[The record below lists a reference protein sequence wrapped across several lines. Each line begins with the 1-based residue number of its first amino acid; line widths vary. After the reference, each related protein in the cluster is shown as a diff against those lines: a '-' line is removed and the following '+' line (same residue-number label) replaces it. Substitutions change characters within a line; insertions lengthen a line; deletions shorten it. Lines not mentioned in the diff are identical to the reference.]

1 MWIQL
6 SVQSRF
12 EWICWEIVDLR
23 IKRNMVVRI
32 VGMEAMGNGEG
43 EMILGLR
50 FRDRENGERTKDGFF
65 LVNHDGFGSL
75 FLSFFRL
82 VAQ

>member
-1 MWIQL
+1 MWIQRP
-6 SVQSRF
+6 VQSGL

-23 IKRNMVVRI
+23 KKRKMVVRI

-43 EMILGLR
+43 EMNLGLR
-50 FRDRENGERTKDGFF
+50 FRNREKGDRDNKGWFWIFVFVFFF
-65 LVNHDGFGSL
+65 LL
-75 FLSFFRL
+75 LL

>member
-1 MWIQL
+1 MWIQQ

-23 IKRNMVVRI
+23 KKRKMVVRI

-50 FRDRENGERTKDGFF
+50 FRDRENGDRDKGWIFF
-65 LVNHDGFGSL
+65 W
-75 FLSFFRL
+75 
-82 VAQ
+82 